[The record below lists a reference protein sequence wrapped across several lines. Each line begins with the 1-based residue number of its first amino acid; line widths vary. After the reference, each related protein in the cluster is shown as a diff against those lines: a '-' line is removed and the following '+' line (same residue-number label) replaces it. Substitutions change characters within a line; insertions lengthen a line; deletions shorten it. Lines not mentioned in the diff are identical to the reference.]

1 MSVKKTIAIVGAENK
16 NGIEIANRLAAGN
29 YRLLLL
35 SNQNHPFSKVY
46 KNIKALTPDTEI
58 ELIDCVKDGC
68 WEADIIIIAVGDENI
83 NEVVEKIREVA
94 IQKIVAFFLN
104 TTKAESSIQGDLQ
117 QLLPYSKVAEV
128 LKSSNAM
135 DIFISSDDDEAL
147 QTISTM
153 LSLAGYHSIIT
164 GSFPGNK
171 QLQPFIKN

>member
-1 MSVKKTIAIVGAENK
+1 
-16 NGIEIANRLAAGN
+16 
-29 YRLLLL
+29 
-35 SNQNHPFSKVY
+35 
-46 KNIKALTPDTEI
+46 
-58 ELIDCVKDGC
+58 
-68 WEADIIIIAVGDENI
+68 
-83 NEVVEKIREVA
+83 
-94 IQKIVAFFLN
+94 
-104 TTKAESSIQGDLQ
+104 
-117 QLLPYSKVAEV
+117 LLPYSKVAEV